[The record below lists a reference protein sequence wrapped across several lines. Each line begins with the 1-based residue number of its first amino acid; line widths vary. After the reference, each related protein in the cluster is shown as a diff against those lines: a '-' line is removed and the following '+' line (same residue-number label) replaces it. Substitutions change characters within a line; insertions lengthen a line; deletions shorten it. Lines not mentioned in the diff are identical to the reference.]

1 MRIFTFLGIIFY
13 SVILTLIGLTLIVY
27 AVNILQPQD
36 INAVL
41 LYTQT
46 NLNSKVAI
54 GFAGL
59 LLILLS
65 FFFAQLIIGRFQREK
80 NIAFTTS
87 SGEVTI
93 SLSAVEDLIKRMAY
107 ILPEIKELKPDVI
120 ATKKGIVVDLRLVL
134 RSEANIPEL
143 TARLQDIT
151 RAKIQ
156 EVLGIEEQIIIKIHV
171 TKIISAEEKDK
182 KKKEIEKPEPTI
194 PFGGYGRA

>member
-13 SVILTLIGLTLIVY
+13 SVILTLIGLTLIAY
-27 AVNILQPQD
+27 TVNILQPQD
-36 INAVL
+36 INAIL
-41 LYTQT
+41 IYTQT
-46 NLNSKVAI
+46 NLNSKIAI
-54 GFAGL
+54 GFSGL

-65 FFFAQLIIGRFQREK
+65 FGFAQLILGRFQREK
-80 NIAFTTS
+80 NIAFATS
-87 SGEVTI
+87 NGEVTI
-93 SLSAVEDLIKRMAY
+93 SLAAVEDLIKRLAY
-107 ILPEIKELKPDVI
+107 ILPEIKELRPDVI

-156 EVLGIEEQIIIKIHV
+156 EVLGIEEQILIKIHV
-171 TKIISAEEKDK
+171 TKIASAEEKDR